1 MLLWLVACSSSQ
13 SNSNTDGP
21 TAAQQAVVDTFFSSS
36 LTQLTIEVFYEDGH
50 APYTGNLGLG
60 GDLWGYTTKSL
71 DALFESFENRTVVVD
86 TQLSQMTAFASQDT
100 DQWTL
105 DALQALAEAQFTPS
119 FTSTEAQLALIFVGG
134 QFAQS
139 DTVLGLHIPG
149 TYYAFVFQ
157 EVIDNI
163 STTEISKQQIQQA
176 VVVHELGHAL
186 GLVHNGLPMVE
197 DHEDDDHPKHTIDE
211 NDVMFWAVES
221 SSNVQDFVGGLAGAT
236 ENLFGPNSLQDAQN
250 YQP

>member
-1 MLLWLVACSSSQ
+1 
-13 SNSNTDGP
+13 
-21 TAAQQAVVDTFFSSS
+21 
-36 LTQLTIEVFYEDGH
+36 
-50 APYTGNLGLG
+50 
-60 GDLWGYTTKSL
+60 
-71 DALFESFENRTVVVD
+71 
-86 TQLSQMTAFASQDT
+86 
-100 DQWTL
+100 
-105 DALQALAEAQFTPS
+105 
-119 FTSTEAQLALIFVGG
+119 
-134 QFAQS
+134 
-139 DTVLGLHIPG
+139 LGLHIPG

-157 EVIDNI
+157 EVMDNI
-163 STTEISKQQIQQA
+163 STTEINKQQIQQA